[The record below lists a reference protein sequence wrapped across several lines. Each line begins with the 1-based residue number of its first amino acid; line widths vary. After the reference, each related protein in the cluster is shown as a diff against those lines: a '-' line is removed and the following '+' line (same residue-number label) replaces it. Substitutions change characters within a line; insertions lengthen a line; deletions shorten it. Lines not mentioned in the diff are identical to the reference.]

1 MGVKLSARM
10 TWAARILLTSIAV
23 WCIATGIAYDPI
35 LGDVPSTMGPLVAVI
50 PPRLWAYSWITAGVL
65 MIAGLRWYKPRQW
78 GISLAM
84 GLTVLLAAVYVSAWI
99 TGDMARGW
107 VSAKNYLL
115 ICVVV
120 MTGAAIMAEGVL
132 ARGSHSATR

>member
-1 MGVKLSARM
+1 ML
-10 TWAARILLTSIAV
+10 
-23 WCIATGIAYDPI
+23 
-35 LGDVPSTMGPLVAVI
+35 
-50 PPRLWAYSWITAGVL
+50 
-65 MIAGLRWYKPRQW
+65 AGLRWYKPRQW

-84 GLTVLLAAVYVSAWI
+84 GLTVLLAAVYVSAWL

>member
-1 MGVKLSARM
+1 MVRLSTRM
-10 TWAARILLTSIAV
+10 TTAARILLTSIAV

-50 PPRLWAYSWITAGVL
+50 PPRLWAYSWIAAGVL
-65 MIAGLRWYKPRQW
+65 MIAGLRWYRCRQW
-78 GISLAM
+78 GTALAM
-84 GLTVLLAAVYVSAWI
+84 GLTLLLAFIYVSAWI
-99 TGDMARGW
+99 TGDMERGW

-132 ARGSHSATR
+132 ARGSHPTTR

>member
-10 TWAARILLTSIAV
+10 TWAARILLASIAV
-23 WCIATGIAYDPI
+23 WCITTGIAYDPL

-50 PPRLWAYSWITAGVL
+50 PPRLWSYSWITAGVL
-65 MIAGLRWYKPRQW
+65 MLAGLKWYWCRRW

-84 GLTVLLAAVYVSAWI
+84 GLTLLLAFIYVSAWI
-99 TGDMARGW
+99 TGDMDRGW

-115 ICVVV
+115 IAAVVI
-120 MTGAAIMAEGVL
+120 TGAATLAEGVL
-132 ARGSHSATR
+132 ARGDSH